1 MTTNGEA
8 AEKSQR
14 LAGVLFRQLVAE
26 EHRLTLMLRTVQER
40 IVQAALLC
48 EEAENGD
55 DGEKRE
61 EENNNPG
68 ERACS
73 TGVTKNTR
81 ANEDPHHLLEDAI
94 WH

>member
-1 MTTNGEA
+1 MTTNSEA

-14 LAGVLFRQLVAE
+14 LAGALFRQLIAE

-48 EEAENGD
+48 EEAENRD
-55 DGEKRE
+55 DR
-61 EENNNPG
+61 ENNNPG

-81 ANEDPHHLLEDAI
+81 ANEDPHHLLENAI